1 MYKITVLNTAHIDCA
16 DNVVYKGGKSDSATT
31 IGCHAFLLE
40 DGGKKYLIDT
50 GIEDI
55 DIANT
60 TKTSKSDWTRS
71 ENEMTVCGH
80 LKNLGISCDEITKI
94 FVTHMHYDHISAAK
108 HFKNAKF
115 YMTKT
120 EYENFMS
127 DETSVQARVLTDVKK
142 FVTPGKVVLVD
153 DEMTVDGGIKLKKK
167 GGHTKGSMSLEIGKT
182 MFVGDT
188 IFVHENLSRKIPA
201 GYTADRNVSDA
212 LLDEYLKYDG
222 KIITSHDINEVKYN
236 V

>member
-1 MYKITVLNTAHIDCA
+1 MLSEEERQRRRRAQLREQRRRAAKKRRRRALLARTLFITIIVLIITGAVC
-16 DNVVYKGGKSDSATT
+16 
-31 IGCHAFLLE
+31 
-40 DGGKKYLIDT
+40 LI
-50 GIEDI
+50 
-55 DIANT
+55 
-60 TKTSKSDWTRS
+60 
-71 ENEMTVCGH
+71 
-80 LKNLGISCDEITKI
+80 
-94 FVTHMHYDHISAAK
+94 K

-142 FVTPGKVVLVD
+142 FVTPGKVVLFD
-153 DEMTVDGGIKLKKK
+153 DEMTVDCIKLKKK